1 MARRLPK
8 DVDWTE
14 VTLEVEDRWC
24 GKCGRRMHICS
35 FRRHRIEVDPIVWT
49 KNKRSFATLLPVFLT
64 GNLDCSCRFHASP
77 VSPFVP
83 GETEVGSAGEHPAKG

>member
-49 KNKRSFATLLPVFLT
+49 KNKRSFATVLPVFLT
-64 GNLDCSCRFHASP
+64 GNFGLLLSLPP
-77 VSPFVP
+77 VRGICFL
-83 GETEVGSAGEHPAKG
+83 AG